1 MQAKFPILESD
12 GWWWE
17 LCVQQLHCNRSFL
30 FVQEMKSLS
39 LVAGLAHAAT
49 AAIVPPAALKPSIY
63 HDWAHKHWVE
73 EYSYLVS

>member
-1 MQAKFPILESD
+1 
-12 GWWWE
+12 
-17 LCVQQLHCNRSFL
+17 
-30 FVQEMKSLS
+30 MKSLS

-73 EYSYLVS
+73 EYFSLLSSISFPPLNLVVGLES